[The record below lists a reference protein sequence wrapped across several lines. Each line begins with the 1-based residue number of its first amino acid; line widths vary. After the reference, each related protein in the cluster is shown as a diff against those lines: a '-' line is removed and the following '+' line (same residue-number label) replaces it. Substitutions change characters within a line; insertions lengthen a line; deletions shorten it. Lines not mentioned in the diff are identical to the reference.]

1 MKKRIRMKKYLQN
14 PAEFSIKHPTNQN
27 GYIKLQRRYAWQHR
41 NKKKVI
47 QRLGEIN
54 GILYYAK
61 LI

>member
-47 QRLGEIN
+47 
-54 GILYYAK
+54 
-61 LI
+61 